1 MMKLYCVTR
10 GDRVTAEQM
19 FRAECFVSR
28 ETLDSYLIWCRQI
41 G

>member
-1 MMKLYCVTR
+1 MKLYCVMR
-10 GDRVTAEQM
+10 GDSVTAEQM